1 MNLIVIVPFP
11 FVKLIN
17 IDSQAGLNVSLELD
31 DQQARYSHQTFHLV
45 KEKKGSKTHIKG
57 ILLHNLAYFFQGK
70 DPNNII

>member
-1 MNLIVIVPFP
+1 MHKVFGKCIILTSFMNLIVIVPFP

-45 KEKKGSKTHIKG
+45 EEKKALKLI
-57 ILLHNLAYFFQGK
+57 
-70 DPNNII
+70 

>member
-45 KEKKGSKTHIKG
+45 KEKKALKLI
-57 ILLHNLAYFFQGK
+57 
-70 DPNNII
+70 